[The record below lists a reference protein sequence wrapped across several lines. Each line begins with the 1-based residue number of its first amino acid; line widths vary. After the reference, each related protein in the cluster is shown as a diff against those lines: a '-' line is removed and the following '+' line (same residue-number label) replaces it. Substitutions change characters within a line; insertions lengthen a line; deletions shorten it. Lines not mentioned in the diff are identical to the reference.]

1 MHKILLITIILIGF
15 EIQDNW
21 AMVPSIPNPLIPN
34 PLGADLPV
42 LNPNSMK
49 SSMWIQPPF
58 CQQGPGSNHCYGG
71 FPMFTYNATEGKV
84 KSSYVVHKF
93 KSSCQKNYSSIFPG
107 MDNYIAIISLYALN
121 WSKLNFGY

>member
-34 PLGADLPV
+34 PLGADLLV
-42 LNPNSMK
+42 LNPNPMK

-58 CQQGPGSNHCYGG
+58 CQQGPGSNYCQGY
-71 FPMFTYNATEGKV
+71 FQMFTYNATEGKV
-84 KSSYVVHKF
+84 KSS
-93 KSSCQKNYSSIFPG
+93 
-107 MDNYIAIISLYALN
+107 
-121 WSKLNFGY
+121 

>member
-42 LNPNSMK
+42 LNPNPMK

-58 CQQGPGSNHCYGG
+58 CQQGPVHSSMGVLSCLAYM
-71 FPMFTYNATEGKV
+71 PMFTYNATEGKV

-107 MDNYIAIISLYALN
+107 IDNSILQVCMH
-121 WSKLNFGY
+121 